1 MNSIGLAKIIQQKL
15 NQAFSPDFLQLID
28 QTHRHQEHPQFQVGK
43 SHFKLII
50 HSKKLSSLSK
60 LKAHQA
66 IYHCLAEFMQTDIH
80 ALSIT
85 IVKQNYGKCLNSN

>member
-1 MNSIGLAKIIQQKL
+1 MNIRFLEATIQQKL

-28 QTHRHQEHPQFQVGK
+28 QTHRHQKHRQFQTGK

-50 HSKKLSSLSK
+50 QSKKLSALPK

-66 IYHCLAEFMQTDIH
+66 IYHCLAELMQTDIH

-85 IVKQNYGKCLNSN
+85 IA